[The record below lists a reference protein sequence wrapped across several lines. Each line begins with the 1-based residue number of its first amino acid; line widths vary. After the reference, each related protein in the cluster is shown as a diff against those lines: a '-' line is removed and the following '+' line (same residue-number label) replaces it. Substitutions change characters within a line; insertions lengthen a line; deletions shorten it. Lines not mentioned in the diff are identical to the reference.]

1 MSTPECD
8 TSAPPAFQEFL
19 KSDEPR
25 PRDPRPL
32 KSEISPAEFAGLDPE
47 LQAQLPNFELFFRT
61 FGFKRVHGRI
71 FGLLVLA
78 GLPLSSREI
87 SDTLELSTGA
97 TSTTLHDLAEW
108 GAIDSDFDSAR
119 RCHLHRPVGNTL
131 SIVATVFRRR
141 EQVVFKRFRRAA
153 ESTLEYIV
161 ERYGTKDPRVLTLR
175 SIISSC
181 EIAEAVMQLVFSSVE
196 RALGDSESMLAK
208 AVSAALKVGLAVP
221 ARLAGPD
228 ARSRAQLA
236 SHVLDKLDDDV
247 RAARRREVQK

>member
-1 MSTPECD
+1 MSN
-8 TSAPPAFQEFL
+8 
-19 KSDEPR
+19 KSDVQTG
-25 PRDPRPL
+25 
-32 KSEISPAEFAGLDPE
+32 EFAGLDPE

-61 FGFKRVHGRI
+61 FGFKRVHGRV

-78 GLPLSSREI
+78 GMPLSSREI
-87 SDTLELSTGA
+87 AETLELSTGA

-108 GAIDSDFDSAR
+108 GAIDSEFDSGR

-141 EQVVFKRFRRAA
+141 EQVVFKKFRGAA
-153 ESTLEYIV
+153 ESTLDYIV
-161 ERYGTKDPRVLTLR
+161 QRYGTKDPRVLTLR

-196 RALGDSESMLAK
+196 RALGDSNSMLAK
-208 AVSAALKVGLAVP
+208 AVNAALKVGLAVP

-236 SHVLDKLDDDV
+236 SHVLAKLDGKLDEPET
-247 RAARRREVQK
+247 RAARRREGGA

>member
-1 MSTPECD
+1 M
-8 TSAPPAFQEFL
+8 AQ
-19 KSDEPR
+19 KSDTTVG
-25 PRDPRPL
+25 
-32 KSEISPAEFAGLDPE
+32 EFAGLEPE
-47 LQAQLPNFELFFRT
+47 LHAQLPNFELFFRT
-61 FGFKRVHGRI
+61 FGFKRVHGRV

-78 GLPLSSREI
+78 GQPLSSREI
-87 SDTLELSTGA
+87 ADALELSTGA

-108 GAIDSDFDSAR
+108 GAIESEFDSAR

-141 EQVVFKRFRRAA
+141 EQVVFKKFRGAA
-153 ESTLEYIV
+153 ESTLEYVV
-161 ERYGTKDPRVLTLR
+161 ERHGAKDPRVLTLR

-196 RALGDSESMLAK
+196 RALGDSESVLAK

-228 ARSRAQLA
+228 ARSRAELA
-236 SHVLDKLDDDV
+236 ARVLEKLDDEG
-247 RAARRREVQK
+247 RAARRREVRP

>member
-1 MSTPECD
+1 MAS
-8 TSAPPAFQEFL
+8 
-19 KSDEPR
+19 
-25 PRDPRPL
+25 
-32 KSEISPAEFAGLDPE
+32 KSEPTTSEFQGLDPE
-47 LQAQLPNFELFFRT
+47 LAAQLPNFELFFRT
-61 FGFKRVHGRI
+61 FGFKRVHGRV

-78 GLPLSSREI
+78 GQSLSSREI
-87 SDTLELSTGA
+87 ADALELSTGA

-108 GAIDSDFDSAR
+108 GAIDSEFDSTR

-141 EQVVFKRFRRAA
+141 EQVVFKKFRSAA
-153 ESTLEYIV
+153 ETTLQYVI
-161 ERYGTKDPRVLTLR
+161 ERYGHKDPRVLTLR

-196 RALGDSESMLAK
+196 RALGDSESVLTK
-208 AVSAALKVGLAVP
+208 AVNAALKVGLAVP

-236 SHVLDKLDDDV
+236 NQVLNRLDDEA
-247 RAARRREVQK
+247 RATRRREVRP

>member
-1 MSTPECD
+1 MASRNIASKQND
-8 TSAPPAFQEFL
+8 VSVG
-19 KSDEPR
+19 
-25 PRDPRPL
+25 
-32 KSEISPAEFAGLDPE
+32 EFAGLDPE

-61 FGFKRVHGRI
+61 FGFKRVHGRV

-78 GLPLSSREI
+78 GMPLSSREI
-87 SDTLELSTGA
+87 AETLELSTGA

-108 GAIDSDFDSAR
+108 GAIDAGFDSSR

-141 EQVVFKRFRRAA
+141 EQVVFKKFRTAA
-153 ESTLEYIV
+153 EGTLQYIV
-161 ERYGTKDPRVLTLR
+161 ERYGAKDPRVLTLR

-196 RALGDSESMLAK
+196 RALGDSESMLTK
-208 AVSAALKVGLAVP
+208 AVNAALKVGLAVP
-221 ARLAGPD
+221 ARLVGND

-236 SHVLDKLDDDV
+236 SHVLSKLDDEG
-247 RAARRREVQK
+247 RATRRREDRS

>member
-1 MSTPECD
+1 M
-8 TSAPPAFQEFL
+8 AA
-19 KSDEPR
+19 KSDP
-25 PRDPRPL
+25 
-32 KSEISPAEFAGLDPE
+32 KSDAPSAEFAGLDPE

-71 FGLLVLA
+71 FGLLVLS
-78 GLPLSSREI
+78 GQPLSSREI
-87 SDTLELSTGA
+87 ADTLDLSTGA

-108 GAIDSDFDSAR
+108 GAIDSDFDSSR

-141 EQVVFKRFRRAA
+141 EQVVFRKFRHAA
-153 ESTLEYIV
+153 QSTLEYIV
-161 ERYGTKDPRVLTLR
+161 ERYGAKDPRVFTLR

-208 AVSAALKVGLAVP
+208 AVNAALKVGLAVP

-228 ARSRAQLA
+228 AKTRAQLA
-236 SHVLDKLDDDV
+236 SRVLGKLDEES
-247 RAARRREVQK
+247 RSARRREERE

>member
-1 MSTPECD
+1 MAPMSN
-8 TSAPPAFQEFL
+8 
-19 KSDEPR
+19 KSDVQTG
-25 PRDPRPL
+25 
-32 KSEISPAEFAGLDPE
+32 EFAGLDPE

-61 FGFKRVHGRI
+61 FGFKRVHGRV

-78 GLPLSSREI
+78 GMPLSSREI
-87 SDTLELSTGA
+87 AETLELSTGA

-108 GAIDSDFDSAR
+108 GAIDSDFDSGR

-141 EQVVFKRFRRAA
+141 EQVVFKKFRGAA

-161 ERYGTKDPRVLTLR
+161 LRYGNKDPRVLTLR

-196 RALGDSESMLAK
+196 RALGDSNSMLAK
-208 AVSAALKVGLAVP
+208 AVNAALKVGLAVP
-221 ARLAGPD
+221 ARMAGPD
-228 ARSRAQLA
+228 ARARAQLA
-236 SHVLDKLDDDV
+236 SHVLERLDGKLDV
-247 RAARRREVQK
+247 EARAAALRRREGGA

>member
-1 MSTPECD
+1 MAAKSDPKSETPTPE
-8 TSAPPAFQEFL
+8 FV
-19 KSDEPR
+19 
-25 PRDPRPL
+25 
-32 KSEISPAEFAGLDPE
+32 GLDPE

-71 FGLLVLA
+71 FGLLVLS
-78 GLPLSSREI
+78 GQPLSSREI
-87 SDTLELSTGA
+87 AETLELSTGA

-108 GAIDSDFDSAR
+108 GAIDSDFDSGR

-141 EQVVFKRFRRAA
+141 EQVVFRKFRHAA
-153 ESTLEYIV
+153 QSMLEYIV
-161 ERYGTKDPRVLTLR
+161 ERYGAKDPRVLTLR

-208 AVSAALKVGLAVP
+208 AVNAALKVGLAVP

-228 ARSRAQLA
+228 AKARAQLA
-236 SHVLDKLDDDV
+236 SHVLGKLEEEG
-247 RAARRREVQK
+247 RSTRRREERE